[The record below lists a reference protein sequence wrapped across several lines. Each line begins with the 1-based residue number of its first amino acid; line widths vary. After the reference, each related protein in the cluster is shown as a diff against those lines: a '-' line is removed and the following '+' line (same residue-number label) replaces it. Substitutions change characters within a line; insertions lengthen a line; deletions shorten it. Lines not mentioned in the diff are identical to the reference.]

1 MHSFLRNFPNR
12 PVAFLLRLIIFPRGR
27 TYSSP
32 SDDLG
37 KKIVDLITETG
48 EARQRLSEQAFK
60 ALEPGSPLGLLQ
72 EALELSEKHLPLEK
86 KLRQARKEGL
96 IQSEYLGHQIEEAE
110 RAGVISK
117 KEASELR
124 DYHEKVLHLL
134 SVDDFSPDELGRQ
147 DSNKNN
153 PTVAESSRP
162 PVEMVITPDDLEVAE
177 KKKVKKKVTKKKV
190 ASKKNSSKKS
200 PAKKPG
206 AIEEEEHDVSVRTA
220 EYIG

>member
-1 MHSFLRNFPNR
+1 
-12 PVAFLLRLIIFPRGR
+12 VLRLIIFPRGR
-27 TYSSP
+27 TYSAP

-37 KKIVDLITETG
+37 KKIVDLITATG
-48 EARQRLSEQAFK
+48 EARQRLSAQAFK

-86 KLRQARKEGL
+86 KLRQAHKEGL

-117 KEASELR
+117 KEAHDLR
-124 DYHEKVLHLL
+124 EYHEKVLHLL

-147 DSNKNN
+147 DANRNN

-162 PVEMVITPDDLEVAE
+162 PVAMVITPDDLETAE
-177 KKKVKKKVTKKKV
+177 KKKVKKKAPRKKVAGKKSTAKKPVTKKK
-190 ASKKNSSKKS
+190 KK
-200 PAKKPG
+200 AG
-206 AIEEEEHDVSVRTA
+206 
-220 EYIG
+220 